1 MSGGGTQNRW
11 FVLALLFALHALM
24 AMGPMSLPPLLTF
37 IGSDFGLDNAELGL
51 LSSSYYFGVVLTAT
65 VAGWA
70 ADYFGSRR
78 ILAGACVV
86 SGGGLLLASQMPTAV
101 AMGALLVV
109 AGIGYSAVTP
119 ATNKALML
127 WFDDRSRATAMG
139 IKQTGIN
146 AGGFLAALLLPS
158 LALLTDWTN
167 ALAGSGLLVG
177 IGGLALLLLYK
188 PQQHEGGGGTED
200 ARRLKQQ
207 LAGIARNPSMM
218 ALGVEGFF
226 RVGAQFCL
234 LTYLMLF
241 LHRDV
246 GLPLLAAA
254 SYLAVVQVTGAAGR
268 IVWGL
273 VSDRLFGGYR
283 KAVYILIAALGSLAL
298 FGLAQ
303 LTAGAPGWLI
313 GLLAALSGLT
323 AAGFQGVGMSL
334 VAEVAGRDS
343 AGIASG
349 FTNTLAFLGAVVLT
363 PVCGLIIDLTGSYVV
378 GWYACVAFS
387 ALAMGAVAVVDEA
400 SKPCA
405 VPVGATGRENER
417 IG

>member
-1 MSGGGTQNRW
+1 MPGRSTQNRW

-24 AMGPMSLPPLLTF
+24 AMGPMSLPPLLGF
-37 IGSDFGLDNAELGL
+37 IGSDFALGNAELGI
-51 LSSSYYFGVVLTAT
+51 LSSSYYFGVVLAAT

-70 ADYFGSRR
+70 ADFLGSRR
-78 ILAGACVV
+78 ILAAACLV
-86 SGGGLLLASQMPTAV
+86 SGGGLLLASQMPSAA

-109 AGIGYSAVTP
+109 AGVGYSAVTP

-146 AGGFLAALLLPS
+146 AGGFLAALILPS

-177 IGGLALLLLYK
+177 VGGLALLLLYK
-188 PQQHEGGGGTED
+188 PQPQEGGGGTAD
-200 ARRLKQQ
+200 AQRLTQQ

-241 LHRDV
+241 LQRDV
-246 GLPLLAAA
+246 GLPLLTAA
-254 SYLAVVQVTGAAGR
+254 SYLAVAQMTGAAGR
-268 IVWGL
+268 IVWGM

-283 KAVYILIAALGSLAL
+283 KAVYILIAALGSIAL

-303 LTAGAPGWLI
+303 LTAGAPGWFIALV
-313 GLLAALSGLT
+313 AALSGLT
-323 AAGFQGVGMSL
+323 AAGFQGVGMSF
-334 VAEVAGRDS
+334 VAEIAGHES

-363 PVCGLIIDLTGSYVV
+363 PACGLIIDLSGSYVV
-378 GWYACVAFS
+378 GWYACIAFS
-387 ALAMGAVAVVDEA
+387 VLAMGLVAIVDEA
-400 SKPCA
+400 PKPCA
-405 VPVGATGRENER
+405 VPIGAAGNGE
-417 IG
+417 